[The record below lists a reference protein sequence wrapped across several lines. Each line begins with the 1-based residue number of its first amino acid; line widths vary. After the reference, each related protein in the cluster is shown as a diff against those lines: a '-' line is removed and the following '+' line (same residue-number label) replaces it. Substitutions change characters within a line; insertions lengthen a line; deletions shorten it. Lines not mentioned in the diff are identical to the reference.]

1 MNICFRDVDPAIF
14 RKFKAEIAQLGMKS
28 GTAVT
33 QALQHWLEMRMKK
46 QKKGSLFDVKP
57 WDWGTEKD
65 LSKRTDE
72 ILYGWKK

>member
-1 MNICFRDVDPAIF
+1 MNVCFRDVDATIF
-14 RKFKAEIAQLGMKS
+14 RKFKAEIAHLGMKS
-28 GTAVT
+28 GTAIT
-33 QALQHWLEMRMKK
+33 LALQHWLETKAEKK
-46 QKKGSLFDVKP
+46 KAGSLLAIKP